1 MRLTVTAQAEASDLH
16 ENPPASGNG
25 AGPTIGIG
33 PVLSA
38 ARDLAFVV
46 SILAFFAGF
55 EYIHFY
61 YAYLGIPSATFPIA
75 NLQVLA
81 DSYSVFAYY
90 KVPIL
95 IGVLAIM
102 ATLFGIRYVSI
113 RGEPLVRYQGA
124 ILLLVVVACFPL
136 TYYGAQETAI
146 YVFREVVKRQTGA
159 PDKPIILM
167 SAKKG
172 WNLPIGAAIKKG
184 CVELITQSADTI
196 YVLVRQKVSPYVYVA
211 AIPTNLVAGWFT
223 PLSVQK
229 GAYTRPCIPN
239 SFLKP

>member
-1 MRLTVTAQAEASDLH
+1 
-16 ENPPASGNG
+16 
-25 AGPTIGIG
+25 
-33 PVLSA
+33 LSA

-61 YAYLGIPSATFPIA
+61 YVYLGIPSSTFPIA

-90 KVPIL
+90 RVQIF

-102 ATLFGIRYVSI
+102 AVLFGLRYVSI
-113 RGEPLVRYQGA
+113 RGEPLARYQGA
-124 ILLLVVVACFPL
+124 LLLLIVVACFPL
-136 TYYGAQETAI
+136 TYYGAQKTAI
-146 YVFREVVKRQTGA
+146 YVFREVVNRESGA
-159 PDKPIILM
+159 PDKPIIVM
-167 SAKKG
+167 PAKKG
-172 WNLPIGAAIKKG
+172 WTLPIGPAMKKG
-184 CVELITQSADTI
+184 CVELITQSSDTI

-223 PLSVQK
+223 PLSFQK
-229 GAYTRPCIPN
+229 GAYTRPCVPD
-239 SFLKP
+239 SFLKQRSIDQFRRRKNAKR